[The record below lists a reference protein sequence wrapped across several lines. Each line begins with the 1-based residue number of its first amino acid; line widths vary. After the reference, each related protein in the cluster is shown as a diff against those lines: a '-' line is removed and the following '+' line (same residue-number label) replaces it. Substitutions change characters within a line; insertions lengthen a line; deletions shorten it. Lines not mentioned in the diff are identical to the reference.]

1 MAQTY
6 AQLSLPVEILH
17 GTADTIV
24 PADVHAIP
32 LSTRLPDAVLTL
44 LPGIGHMPHH
54 ADPAAV
60 VAAIDRAAVRARLR

>member
-1 MAQTY
+1 MSQGY
-6 AQLSLPVEILH
+6 AQLALPVEILH

-24 PADVHAIP
+24 PASVHALP
-32 LSTRLPDAVLTL
+32 LSAVLPDATLTL

-60 VAAIDRAAVRARLR
+60 VAAIDRAAARARLR